1 MNENNILNV
10 DLYSIGDGGTGDIFI
25 PDSSKDS
32 GVEVQSRRH
41 GQFEYIYPDG
51 ETVICDKNGNI
62 IG

>member
-1 MNENNILNV
+1 MDENNILNV
-10 DLYSIGDGGTGDIFI
+10 DLYSIGDGGAGSIII
-25 PDSSKDS
+25 PDRSNES

-41 GQFEYIYPDG
+41 GQFEYTYPDG